1 MKKALRLAT
10 EGREIFMKRITTLSD
25 HPDSILAVTAIS
37 DIEPVPVRSGRSSRA
52 EPPGR
57 SWTSRLHGRPRR
69 APENR
74 SPDGSTSEAAVK
86 RTGLKS
92 RRAAGPDGPD
102 ATVIGDTFKAKP
114 KP

>member
-1 MKKALRLAT
+1 
-10 EGREIFMKRITTLSD
+10 
-25 HPDSILAVTAIS
+25 
-37 DIEPVPVRSGRSSRA
+37 
-52 EPPGR
+52 
-57 SWTSRLHGRPRR
+57 
-69 APENR
+69 
-74 SPDGSTSEAAVK
+74 VK